1 MNLEQDVLSVIL
13 RNPGISK
20 HRLSHMFDLSSY
32 RLHRVFRLL
41 AKDLENRMLIHDK
54 DNGVWIVDIDPD
66 FCHDVEWHG
75 VDGGGYR
82 QCGSRPKFP
91 DYRCYMHSQWQSCEM
106 AAFRRELE
114 CLVSPCD
121 PSAYHLGQLTLTV
134 IEEMLRKIA
143 RIRPVTL
150 QEELARRRF
159 QTMLKSAF
167 AFLTWKDMMR
177 RRRQE
182 QEIPPEFFERH
193 RSSSVRPLE
202 FAVKKFFL
210 ILEVPPTSTRE
221 EVLKAWRKLAR
232 KFHPDTEDGDEEK
245 MKELNHAKDRIFRI
259 RRWD

>member
-1 MNLEQDVLSVIL
+1 MNLEQDVLTVIL
-13 RNPGISK
+13 QHPGTSK
-20 HRLSHMFDLSSY
+20 RRLSRMFSLSSY

-41 AKDLENRMLIHDK
+41 ERDLENRTLIHDEN
-54 DNGVWIVDIDPD
+54 NGVWIVDIEPD
-66 FCHDVEWHG
+66 RCHG
-75 VDGGGYR
+75 VDWHGPDDGGYR
-82 QCGSRPKFP
+82 QCVNKPKFP
-91 DYRCYMHSQWQSCEM
+91 DSRCYVHSEWESSEM
-106 AAFRRELE
+106 TAFRRELE

-121 PSAYHLGQLTLTV
+121 PSAYHLGQLTLTI

-143 RIRPVTL
+143 GIRPMTL

-159 QTMLKSAF
+159 QAMLKSAF

-193 RSSSVRPLE
+193 RSSSVRPME
-202 FAVKKFFL
+202 FAVKKLFL

-232 KFHPDTEDGDEEK
+232 KFHPDTENGNEEK